1 MAIGNPASRVERLLE
16 RLGRAITPAEPPA
29 RAYPP
34 PRRGA
39 RMKKHDVAV
48 IWLHWFNALVWAL
61 ELATGGALIVTGR
74 YHVAPAWFQDL
85 VVTVFGTR
93 ANLLRFHIVVGVVWV
108 LGMLPYLVFGFRRY
122 VLGFLRNLRLDG
134 DDLVWLWRKARSL
147 LGPTLPLPPQG
158 AYNAGQK
165 LFGWVVV
172 AATLA
177 VAASGLVMAFHL
189 GPQWLVA
196 WSIPLHFV
204 AVATVFSALFVHVYM
219 AAFMPNERPAFFS
232 MFSGQV
238 DARYAYHHH
247 AKWYREVLDDCH
259 SGRRSCDAPPLEDP
273 HGNPTPRS

>member
-1 MAIGNPASRVERLLE
+1 MANATTASRVERLLE
-16 RLGRAITPAEPPA
+16 RLGRTIAPAA
-29 RAYPP
+29 STTRRFPP

-48 IWLHWFNALVWAL
+48 IWLHWFNAVVWAL
-61 ELATGGALIVTGR
+61 ELTTGGALITTGR
-74 YHVAPAWFQDL
+74 YQLAPAWFQDL
-85 VVTVFGTR
+85 VVTVFGSR
-93 ANLLRFHIVVGVVWV
+93 ANLLRFHVVVGIVWV
-108 LGMLPYLVFGFRRY
+108 LGLLPYLVFGFRRY

-134 DDLVWLWRKARSL
+134 DDLVWLWRKARSFV
-147 LGPTLPLPPQG
+147 GPTLPLPPQG

-196 WSIPLHFV
+196 WAIPLHFV
-204 AVATVFSALFVHVYM
+204 AVAVVFSALFVHVYM

-232 MFSGQV
+232 MFTGQV

-247 AKWYREVLDDCH
+247 SKWYHEVLDECH
-259 SGRRSCDAPPLEDP
+259 AGRRSCDGPPLEDD
-273 HGNPTPRS
+273 HGNQAPRS